1 MSNFNGFTPN
11 LKFSFTSSEKNI
23 LFLDLKV
30 FSTKDKLSTDLW
42 NHKNRHIKHTDC
54 HYYLPYPSGHPE
66 HTKRSTVYSQL
77 LRVT

>member
-30 FSTKDKLSTDLW
+30 FSTKDKLSTDL
-42 NHKNRHIKHTDC
+42 
-54 HYYLPYPSGHPE
+54 
-66 HTKRSTVYSQL
+66 
-77 LRVT
+77 